1 MIEVFSQQKEPPR
14 DFLGGPVVEDL
25 PSNGG
30 DTGLIPV
37 GELLIESG
45 MLRGNWIHVPQS
57 EKSTRA
63 TTRIQCSQI
72 SK

>member
-1 MIEVFSQQKEPPR
+1 MSEVFSQQKEPPR
-14 DFLGGPVVEDL
+14 DLLGSPVVDDL

-37 GELLIESG
+37 GELLIESR
-45 MLRGNWIHVPQS
+45 MLRRNWIHVPQL
-57 EKSTRA
+57 EKSTHA
-63 TTRIQCSQI
+63 KTKTRCSQI